1 MTQTRGIFVGLAL
14 LAMASTAAGQ
24 DLRENASRSLFS
36 DQKASRVGDA
46 VTILIIESSS
56 ASNDASTE
64 ASRSSDISLNAA
76 GQVGDNAMPT
86 VSGGVGTKNGFKG
99 EGGTSSRGMLQA
111 KISAVV
117 QSVLP
122 NGNLVVKGTKKI
134 TINNEDQEIRIEGV
148 IRPSDIRPDNSVFS
162 YNVSEAQI
170 AFEGSGLVAR
180 SQGPGWVTKILHWL
194 F

>member
-1 MTQTRGIFVGLAL
+1 MTHTRRVLVGLAIV
-14 LAMASTAAGQ
+14 ASVSAASGQ
-24 DLRENASRSLFS
+24 DLRDNASRSLFA
-36 DQKASRVGDA
+36 DQKAARVGDA
-46 VTILIIESSS
+46 VTILIVESSS

-64 ASRSSDISLNAA
+64 ASRASDISLNAA
-76 GQVGDNAMPT
+76 GQVGDNALPT
-86 VSGGVGTKNGFKG
+86 VNGGVGTKNGFKG
-99 EGGTSSRGMLQA
+99 EGGTSSRGNLRA

-134 TINNEDQEIRIEGV
+134 TINNEDQEIRIAGV
-148 IRPSDIRPDNSVFS
+148 IRPSDILADNSVYS
-162 YNVSEAQI
+162 YNVSEAEI

>member
-1 MTQTRGIFVGLAL
+1 MTHTQGIVTGLAL
-14 LAMASTAAGQ
+14 LAAVSAASGQ

-46 VTILIIESSS
+46 VTILVVESSS

-64 ASRSSDISLNAA
+64 ASRASDLSLNAA
-76 GQVGDNAMPT
+76 GQVGDNSLPT
-86 VSGGVGTKNGFKG
+86 VSAGVGTTNGFRG
-99 EGGTSSRGMLQA
+99 EGGTSTRGNLRA

-122 NGNLVVKGTKKI
+122 NGNLVVQGKRKI
-134 TINNEDQEIRIEGV
+134 IINNEEQEIRISGV
-148 IRPSDIRPDNSVFS
+148 VRPSDILADNSVYSF
-162 YNVSEAQI
+162 NVSEAEI
-170 AFEGSGLVAR
+170 AFEGSGMVSR
-180 SQGPGWVTKILHWL
+180 SQGPGWITKFLHWL